1 MNELSN
7 KISNLLITHRSFIRP
22 ILEKVSKV
30 KVDEYPKINDL
41 KNLGDKFDDFLK
53 ELEKNSAK
61 DQSLTECYELLKEYK
76 DYLLPLVVK
85 TKHKETK
92 KVSIRNPKTQDIFKG
107 GASEISKHLVKRF
120 KEKEVGVIKKI
131 YELCKQADIY
141 PIEFDRL
148 FYLIGSGRYEGLGN
162 LEKQDFKPK
171 SLKNNVYG
179 GKKRIDTYLNF
190 FNSFKQSIEKN
201 FDSSAFEEMK
211 LWVIN
216 HYNEG
221 LIEKKLHISDIDNFI
236 THSYSPSLLE
246 DEFPSENALIDHL
259 ICNRYASGSPSKQIN
274 INITVEALQR
284 YFQLEEDISLTEMKE
299 RASIFIQEKEYS
311 SLSVKNENGNDANLS
326 KDIELLFHAFNF
338 IKKKCNGSMEDF
350 YCKISMKDLEEYR
363 NLESY
368 ENSFINLV
376 KEISNWPHYGNALSA
391 NFIKDYQLTRELK
404 GLPKE
409 EWKYKFAA
417 YTTKPDLHLIN
428 FTRFLSNKSHLDQFL
443 EYRLTS

>member
-76 DYLLPLVVK
+76 HYLLPLVVK

-148 FYLIGSGRYEGLGN
+148 FFLIGSGRYEGLGN

-171 SLKNNVYG
+171 SLKNNVYLG
-179 GKKRIDTYLNF
+179 PKRIDIYCNF

-236 THSYSPSLLE
+236 THSYLPSLLK
-246 DEFPSENALIDHL
+246 DEFPSEDALIDHL
-259 ICNRYASGSPSKQIN
+259 INNRYASGEKGSPATVA
-274 INITVEALQR
+274 ITVEALQK
-284 YFQLEEDISLTEMKE
+284 YFKLDENLSIQEMLE
-299 RASIFIQEKEYS
+299 RASIFVKEEKYS
-311 SLSVKNENGNDANLS
+311 SLRLKGKKGKAGLLT
-326 KDIELLFHAFNF
+326 KDVNLLFDAFDF
-338 IKKKCNGSMEDF
+338 IRKKCGGSMENF
-350 YCKISMKDLEEYR
+350 YNEISMKSIEEAK
-363 NLESY
+363 NIEAY
-368 ENSFINLV
+368 EDSFINLV
-376 KEISNWPHYGNALSA
+376 KEISNWKYYGFALSA
-391 NFIKDYQLTRELK
+391 NFIKDYQLTRELRA
-404 GLPKE
+404 LPKSD
-409 EWKYKFAA
+409 WKFKFAA
-417 YTTKPDLHLIN
+417 YVAKPDLHLIN
-428 FTRFLSNKSHLDQFL
+428 FTSFLSNKSLLDQFL
-443 EYRLTS
+443 KYRLTS